1 MDKKVIF
8 AINGL
13 YGACLRIISWALSFR
28 ASFRN
33 QWPAA
38 EYGCDFEV
46 QGQQRQCKHTATCT
60 LTGAVAKITSIE
72 VELDNWKLNAKR
84 VAEKLLVTTYY
95 LCDGTSIHSVTN
107 FIVRSLSLPNP
118 DLFVKLEAKP
128 GSPIAGA
135 RVSPQHHRAAAREA
149 LC

>member
-1 MDKKVIF
+1 MLM
-8 AINGL
+8 N
-13 YGACLRIISWALSFR
+13 
-28 ASFRN
+28 
-33 QWPAA
+33 P
-38 EYGCDFEV
+38 
-46 QGQQRQCKHTATCT
+46 
-60 LTGAVAKITSIE
+60 
-72 VELDNWKLNAKR
+72 KR

-107 FIVRSLSLPNP
+107 FVVPSLGLPNP

-135 RVSPQHHRAAAREA
+135 RVSPQHHRGAVREV